1 MHFFSKGV
9 EGDCEI
15 LKYLED
21 PALMPV
27 QAETRR
33 QHGGESVCQSG
44 GFCITLWNRDINV
57 Y

>member
-33 QHGGESVCQSG
+33 QHGVESVCQSG